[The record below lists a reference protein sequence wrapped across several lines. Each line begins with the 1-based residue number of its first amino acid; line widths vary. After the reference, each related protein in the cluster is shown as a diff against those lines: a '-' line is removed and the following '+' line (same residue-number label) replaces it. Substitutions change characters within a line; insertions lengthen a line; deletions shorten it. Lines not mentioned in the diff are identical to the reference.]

1 MEKKRCLPIRSTSK
15 LFVLGFLI
23 FLIGLFLPLSESLIP
38 ERYTDHKMKQELN
51 ELIDIGSL
59 SDSQI
64 DLIVSRKNSSEI
76 ISYGKAIYPR
86 FFEAGMRMTDDRKG
100 SIPDYSYSRLEFF
113 LVGTKNT
120 WVNIPLEEPEELP
133 HGSDVI
139 IFGDLQPGQRKKGE
153 RIFSSYLE
161 GNLII
166 HLSGQKNKDNL
177 RIIEKDH

>member
-1 MEKKRCLPIRSTSK
+1 MEKKRYLPIASTSE

-23 FLIGLFLPLSESLIP
+23 FLCGLFLPLSESLIP

-51 ELIDIGSL
+51 ELINLESL
-59 SDSQI
+59 SDSQV

-86 FFEAGMRMTDDRKG
+86 FFEAGMRMADDRKG

-133 HGSDVI
+133 HGSEVI

-153 RIFSSYLE
+153 RVFSEYLE

-166 HLSGQKNKDNL
+166 HLLDQKDEGNP
-177 RIIEKDH
+177 RIIEKGH